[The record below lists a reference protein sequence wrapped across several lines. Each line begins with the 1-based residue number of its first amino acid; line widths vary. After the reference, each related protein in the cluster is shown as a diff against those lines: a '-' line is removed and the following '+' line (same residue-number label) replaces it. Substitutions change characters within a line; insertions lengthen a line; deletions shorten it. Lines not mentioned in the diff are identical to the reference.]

1 MFIKYASIIF
11 TFSLCIACDS
21 STNSGGF
28 PNSSFLAQDSGSSGE
43 SPLDS
48 GEGFIFGVSETFSNN
63 PLAIVDGKM
72 LAQGESPRLNVLYS
86 GTARLPY
93 LQSNGSV
100 VVTESCRANGG
111 TGIAEYRRISVITA
125 DGGTQALSP
134 CSSDIPSPSGFT
146 WIKDGHLSPNGQRL
160 VAQLD
165 SSGDPPI
172 VVIFEDGQEIE
183 RYIGYFS
190 PRWLDDDNLVMVGS
204 KLVTARLGEPTVAI
218 SETVTENW
226 LGRVAISPDG
236 SRLVFEWQLG
246 VWIINIDGTGL
257 RNLLPANRY
266 SFPAWSPDGRWI
278 AVIHQEPPSAFDAQL
293 VGNGAVGEFFVF
305 TNSAKLTL
313 VHAQTGEEWY
323 TDISPYLNE
332 GQMPQGGLSWY

>member
-1 MFIKYASIIF
+1 MFIKYASIIVSF
-11 TFSLCIACDS
+11 TLCIACDS
-21 STNSGGF
+21 STNSADFQG
-28 PNSSFLAQDSGSSGE
+28 SQSVLLDSGSSGE

-63 PLAIVDGKM
+63 PLAIIDGKM
-72 LAQGESPRLNVLYS
+72 LAQGESPRLNVLHN

-93 LQSNGSV
+93 LQSNGTV
-100 VVTESCRANGG
+100 VVTESCRAGG
-111 TGIAEYRRISVITA
+111 TGLAEYRQISALTA
-125 DGGTQALSP
+125 DGGTRALSP
-134 CSSDIPSPSGFT
+134 CSNDIPSPSGFT
-146 WIKDGHLSPNGQRL
+146 WIRDGHLSPNGQRL

-172 VVIFEDGQEIE
+172 VVIFEGGQEIE
-183 RYIGYFS
+183 RYSGYFS

-218 SETVTENW
+218 SDTVTANS
-226 LGRVAISPDG
+226 LGNVAISPDG
-236 SRLVFEWQLG
+236 SRLAFEWQLG
-246 VWIINIDGTGL
+246 LWIINIDGTSL

-266 SFPAWSPDGRWI
+266 IFPAWSPDGRWI
-278 AVIHQEPPSAFDAQL
+278 AAIHREPPSAFDAQL
-293 VGNGAVGEFFVF
+293 VGSGAVGEFFEF
-305 TNSAKLTL
+305 TNSPKLTL

-323 TDISPYLNE
+323 TDLSDYLNE